1 MITKVGATAIQP
13 RHRASCHCGSVV
25 LEVDLPDGLVEPK
38 RCNCSLCRRKGTIIA
53 LVPVPALRVVEG
65 QDALTCYQFNTRV
78 AKHYFCS
85 KCGVHTH
92 HQLRSNPQMYGVNV
106 GCLDGVDPFQ
116 LDDVSVYDGV
126 HHPLDR

>member
-25 LEVDLPDGLVEPK
+25 LEVDLPDGLVDPK

-65 QDALTCYQFNTRV
+65 QDVLTCYQFNTRV

-92 HQLRSNPQMYGVNV
+92 HQLRSNPRMYGVNV

-116 LDDVSVYDGV
+116 LDDVPVYDGV

>member
-1 MITKVGATAIQP
+1 MIAKVGATVIQP

-25 LEVDLPDGLVEPK
+25 LEIDFPDGLVEPK

-53 LVPVPALRVVEG
+53 LVPVSALTVVEG
-65 QDALTCYQFNTRV
+65 RDALTLYQFNTRV

-85 KCGVHTH
+85 RCGVHTH
-92 HQLRSNPQMYGVNV
+92 HQLRSNPQMYGVNI

-116 LDDVSVYDGV
+116 LGDVPVYDGV

>member
-1 MITKVGATAIQP
+1 
-13 RHRASCHCGSVV
+13 VV
-25 LEVDLPDGLVEPK
+25 LEVDLPDGLVDPK

-53 LVPVPALRVVEG
+53 LVPVPALRAVEG
-65 QDALTCYQFNTRV
+65 RDVLTCYQFNTRV

-92 HQLRSNPQMYGVNV
+92 HQLRSNPRMYGVNV

-116 LDDVSVYDGV
+116 LDDVPVYDGV

>member
-53 LVPVPALRVVEG
+53 LVPVSALRVVEG
-65 QDALTCYQFNTRV
+65 QDALTLYQFNTRV

-85 KCGVHTH
+85 KCGIHTH

-106 GCLDGVDPFQ
+106 GCLEGVDPFL
-116 LDDVSVYDGV
+116 LDDVPVYDGV